1 LLSLAI
7 NHMTSPAS
15 SFEGLV
21 DLAVESNCVGVEVR
35 NDLSQ
40 PVFSGL
46 NPTQAGTVAK
56 EKGIRILGI
65 AQLNQFNCWSP
76 GKEIQA
82 RQLVELAVQSSAESI
97 CLIPRNDGDD
107 CESDVRLKNLRDA
120 LVGLAPLLKASGK
133 TGLIEPLGFITS
145 SLRSKAE
152 VVDVINQL
160 DLTDC
165 FQLVH
170 DTFHHHLAGGGACFP
185 LQTGI
190 MHVSGVTDTS
200 IPVNELTDAH
210 RALVDSKDTLDNI
223 GQIKS
228 MVDGGYNGPVS
239 MEVFAP
245 DVHQSPYL
253 ASQLQD
259 SFDFINSNQGTE
271 FNA

>member
-1 LLSLAI
+1 
-7 NHMTSPAS
+7 MTSPAS

-21 DLAVESNCVGVEVR
+21 DLAVENNCVGVEVR

-40 PVFSGL
+40 PVFSDL
-46 NPTQAGTVAK
+46 TPAQAGSLAK
-56 EKGIRILGI
+56 ENGIRILGV
-65 AQLNQFNCWSP
+65 AQLNQFNCWSQD
-76 GKEIQA
+76 KEKEA

-97 CLIPRNDGDD
+97 CLIPRNDGEG
-107 CESDVRLKNLRDA
+107 CESDVRMNNLRDA

-133 TGLIEPLGFITS
+133 IGLIEPLGFTTS

-160 DLTDC
+160 ELTDC
-165 FQLVH
+165 FRLVH
-170 DTFHHHLAGGGACFP
+170 DTFHHQLAGGGACFP

-210 RALVDSKDTLDNI
+210 RVLVDSKDTLDNVP
-223 GQIKS
+223 QIKS
-228 MVDGGYNGPVS
+228 MIDGGYNGPVS

-245 DVHQSPYL
+245 HVHQSPHL
-253 ASQLQD
+253 VSQLRD
-259 SFDFINSNQGTE
+259 SFDFINSYQGAV
-271 FNA
+271 FNAG